1 MGVSC
6 RAGRKQKRVTKETVS
21 DVKESKEASRVVVR
35 RKAMTDD
42 DGGGWRKKEY
52 AGDYGEQ
59 ISWRRR
65 TRRLV
70 TGKGRSEL
78 K

>member
-1 MGVSC
+1 M
-6 RAGRKQKRVTKETVS
+6 S

-42 DGGGWRKKEY
+42 DGGGWRKKECV
-52 AGDYGEQ
+52 GDYGEQ

-65 TRRLV
+65 RTRRLV
-70 TGKGRSEL
+70 TRKESGEL
-78 K
+78 KKFNFVVTNMHT

>member
-1 MGVSC
+1 M
-6 RAGRKQKRVTKETVS
+6 S

-65 TRRLV
+65 TRWTRRLV
-70 TGKGRSEL
+70 TEKGRSEL